1 MLVPPITACRCSPLP
16 PALPLSAEGAAQSS
30 VQLAKVV
37 DECWNR
43 RMQLG
48 DPDKLALQLD
58 RVGAWGDVRGHRAG

>member
-1 MLVPPITACRCSPLP
+1 
-16 PALPLSAEGAAQSS
+16 

-48 DPDKLALQLD
+48 DPDKAAAQLD
-58 RVGAWGDVRGHRAG
+58 RVSEGGGAGGLGAGCCCRQMQCVQCGNVLGGDS